1 MNPEPDARTLRVLHV
16 GRMAYRDAWA
26 LQDRL
31 VAAHHAG
38 EGEDTLVL
46 VEHPPVVTLGR
57 DARREHV
64 LASAE
69 MLAARGIEVVETDRG
84 GDATYHGPGQLVGY
98 AILDL
103 RNARRDIR
111 RFVDGLERT
120 MIDTVADYGLHAA
133 TRPKL
138 PGVWLA
144 EPERKIGALGA
155 RVRRWVTNHGFAL
168 NVNTALEDF
177 ELIVPCGLRDKG
189 VTSLAR
195 ELGRELPMAEVA
207 ERAVFHFARAFERTL
222 RIEEVAA

>member
-1 MNPEPDARTLRVLHV
+1 MDYA
-16 GRMAYRDAWA
+16 AA
-26 LQDRL
+26 LERQRAVHADL
-31 VAAHHAG
+31 VAAREARPPMQ
-38 EGEDTLVL
+38 LLL
-46 VEHPPVVTLGR
+46 VEHDPPVITVSRRPGAER
-57 DARREHV
+57 HVIVSDAR
-64 LASAE
+64 LAE
-69 MLAARGIEVVETDRG
+69 LGVQKVETDRG

-103 RNARRDIR
+103 RLQRRDIR

-120 MIDTVADYGLHAA
+120 MIDTVADYGLSAA

-168 NVNTALEDF
+168 TVNTAREDF

-222 RIEEVAA
+222 RLEEVAA